1 MNEND
6 IIRVMIV
13 DDHSMVRDGL
23 KVFLSVY
30 SDMEMIAEAAS
41 GEDAIRL
48 CNTLQPDV
56 ILMDLKLKEMDGI
69 AATRA
74 IRERHP
80 EIQIIAL
87 TSFADKDK
95 VKAAMSA
102 GAIGYL
108 LKDIEA
114 DELAWAIRSAHTGHM
129 TLSSEATDVLI
140 QSVTDSTSPGHD
152 LTKREREVLSLMIEG
167 LGNDKI
173 AEQLT
178 ISSSTV
184 NFHVGN
190 ILAKLEVSNRT
201 EATKLA
207 IQHKIIS

>member
-1 MNEND
+1 M
-6 IIRVMIV
+6 R
-13 DDHSMVRDGL
+13 
-23 KVFLSVY
+23 
-30 SDMEMIAEAAS
+30 
-41 GEDAIRL
+41 
-48 CNTLQPDV
+48 PDV
-56 ILMDLKLKEMDGI
+56 ILMDLKLKKMDGI

-80 EIQIIAL
+80 DIQIIAL

-95 VKAAMSA
+95 VKAVMDA

-114 DELAWAIRSAHTGHM
+114 DDLARAIRSAHLGKM
-129 TLSSEATDVLI
+129 TLSSEATDALV
-140 QSVTDSTSPGHD
+140 QSVTDPYPPGHD
-152 LTKREREVLSLMIEG
+152 LTKREMDVLGLLVEG
-167 LGNDKI
+167 LSNDQI

-190 ILAKLEVSNRT
+190 ILAKLGVSNRT
-201 EATKLA
+201 EAARLA
-207 IQHKIIS
+207 TQQNIIS

>member
-13 DDHSMVRDGL
+13 DDHNMVRDGL
-23 KVFLSVY
+23 KVFMSVY
-30 SDMEMIAEAAS
+30 SDLEMVAEADS
-41 GEDAIRL
+41 GEEALRL
-48 CNTLQPDV
+48 CDRMRPDV
-56 ILMDLKLKEMDGI
+56 ILMDLKLKKMDGI

-80 EIQIIAL
+80 DIQIIAL

-95 VKAAMSA
+95 VKAVMDA

-114 DELAWAIRSAHTGHM
+114 DDLARAIRSAHLGKM
-129 TLSSEATDVLI
+129 TLSSEATDALV
-140 QSVTDSTSPGHD
+140 QSVTDPYPPGHD
-152 LTKREREVLSLMIEG
+152 LTKREMDVLGLLVEG
-167 LGNDKI
+167 LSNDQI

-190 ILAKLEVSNRT
+190 ILAKLGVSNRT
-201 EATKLA
+201 EAARLA
-207 IQHKIIS
+207 TQQNIIS